1 LTDVAEVVVRA
12 TPEGIDETQDKLE
25 GLESSTEETTD
36 ELDETA
42 AGLGG
47 LSKKFGGAM
56 GAIVGGLAVAVGG
69 LLSQV
74 PVLGELSDGIGAV
87 INSIAFKIDKRLR
100 PAVSSVT
107 DELFDL
113 ASDIDE
119 SDSIADVF
127 LDTLQS
133 LQGIRDIVITAS
145 VDFVI
150 EGDLEDAINLPN
162 ISKLI
167 ALYIQEQ
174 TPAIDMP
181 VDGLA
186 TAIRY
191 WLEFAVVK
199 PIQNFS
205 FADAFQSIRNRLS
218 NGFDSAISRA
228 RKWGRDLISR
238 FVDGINSKLPSLRGI
253 LSNISLG
260 GGVTVGDLATGVD
273 ATSTIGGGGN
283 GNSSFIGSVANGA
296 SKIFLDGTSIEDNQ
310 GRIRKDALT
319 RNGG

>member
-1 LTDVAEVVVRA
+1 MVDVAEVVVRA

-87 INSIAFKIDKRLR
+87 IDSIAFKIDKRLR

-119 SDSIADVF
+119 SDSIADAF

-133 LQGIRDIVITAS
+133 LQEIRDIVITAS

-150 EGDLEDAINLPN
+150 EGDLGDVVNLPN

-174 TPAIDMP
+174 TPAIDLP
-181 VDGLA
+181 VEGLA
-186 TAIRY
+186 MAIRF
-191 WLEFAVVK
+191 WLQESVVK
-199 PIQNFS
+199 PIKNFS
-205 FADAFQSIRNRLS
+205 LAGAFDSIRNRLS

-228 RKWGRDLISR
+228 RQWGRDLISK
-238 FVDGINSKLPSLRGI
+238 FIDGINSKLSSLRGI
-253 LSNISLG
+253 LSNVSLG
-260 GGVTVGDLATGVD
+260 GGITIGDLSTGASAV
-273 ATSTIGGGGN
+273 STIGRGESD
-283 GNSSFIGSVANGA
+283 SSGFIGSVASGVN
-296 SKIFLDGTSIEDNQ
+296 KVFLDGAEVDNQ
-310 GRIRKDALT
+310 QGRFRKDSLT
-319 RNGG
+319 RRGG